1 MNYKETLDY
10 IYQKLPMYSRMGS
23 AAFKKD
29 LTNIRML
36 CQHLGN
42 PQEKFKSIHIAG
54 TNGKGSVSHM
64 LAAIFQ
70 TAGYKTGLYTSPHLY
85 DFRERIRV
93 NGDMIAEAFVLDF
106 VEKQKNLIEEIE
118 PSFFEI
124 TVALAF
130 GYFVE
135 QEVDIAI
142 IEVGLGGR
150 LDSTNIITPELS
162 IITNIGWDHMN
173 MLGNTLQEIAGEKA
187 GIIKENIPVV
197 IGETV
202 PETKPVFQ
210 QIGTARHAPVYWS
223 EELVEIQRQHLGT
236 GSLTAE
242 FKTSEGRLLQIET
255 DLAGIYQ
262 VQNLRTVLTA
272 VDVLKTLGWQLND
285 VTVRGALTEVKQKT
299 GLFGRWDVI
308 QQEPTIV
315 LDVAHNENGIVKMVE
330 HLKQLSYHALHIVIG
345 LVKDKEAEKILN
357 LLPADAHYYF
367 TKADIPR
374 ALPAEEL
381 AEKAAACHLQGAAYA
396 NVNEALDAAKAKAK
410 REDLIIVCGSI
421 FLVAEVDLSQYV
433 NSPSRAKA

>member
-1 MNYKETLDY
+1 MNYKDTLEY
-10 IYQKLPMYSRMGS
+10 IYKKLPMFSRMGS

-29 LTNIRML
+29 LTNIHTL

-64 LAAIFQ
+64 LAAILQ

-93 NGDMIAEAFVLDF
+93 NGDMIAETFVVDF
-106 VEKQKNLIEEIE
+106 VEAQKPLIEEIE

-124 TVALAF
+124 TVAMAF
-130 GYFVE
+130 QYFVE

-162 IITNIGWDHMN
+162 VITNIGWDHMN
-173 MLGNTLQEIAGEKA
+173 MLGNSLEEIAGEKA
-187 GIIKENIPVV
+187 GIIKEHIPVV
-197 IGETV
+197 IGETL

-210 QIGTARHAPVYWS
+210 QTGTAKKAPVYWS
-223 EELVEIQRQHLGT
+223 EELVQVQSQQLC
-236 GSLTAE
+236 
-242 FKTSEGRLLQIET
+242 TSTLLAAFRTNDGRLLQIET

-272 VDVLKTLGWQLND
+272 VDVLKELGWQLD
-285 VTVRGALTEVKQKT
+285 DAAVRSALQEVKRKT
-299 GLFGRWDVI
+299 GLFGRWDLI
-308 QQEPTIV
+308 QREPAIV
-315 LDVAHNENGIVKMVE
+315 LDVAHNQNGIEKMVE
-330 HLKQLSYHALHIVIG
+330 HLRQLSFHALHIVIG
-345 LVKDKEAEKILN
+345 IVKDKEVETILN

-367 TKADIPR
+367 TQAAIPR
-374 ALPAEEL
+374 ALPAGEL
-381 AEKAAACHLQGAAYA
+381 AKKAAGFQLNGVAYA
-396 NVNEALDAAKAKAK
+396 NVNQALDAAKAKAQ

-433 NSPSRAKA
+433 NSPNRAKA